1 MQRHSLQKQVE
12 TFTAAMLFTTP
23 FGVSVGTA
31 GYTTPHCFHST
42 GNTVYATDLFKTAVD
57 LYSEKLS
64 TLLEE
69 YGLEKQQLA
78 KLLDVSRPTIDS
90 WLDKKV
96 EKIKPASQ
104 ERLELLASL
113 FNEHIF
119 AELRSTLGHFMKR
132 ELEDESKALLS
143 ALSATKLD
151 RAEAEKLLETANRR
165 LAGLKRAEELDEL
178 LGNNRP
184 AFI

>member
-1 MQRHSLQKQVE
+1 MRRHNLQNQVG
-12 TFTAAMLFTTP
+12 TLTAVMLFTTP

-31 GYTTPHCFHST
+31 GYPTPKHFIST
-42 GNTVYATDLFKTAVD
+42 GNAVYAADVLKTAVD
-57 LYSEKLS
+57 LYAEKLC
-64 TLLEE
+64 LLMGE

-78 KLLDVSRPTIDS
+78 KFLDVSRPTLDS

-96 EKIKPASQ
+96 EKIKPAHQ
-104 ERLELLASL
+104 ERLKLLASL
-113 FNEHIF
+113 FNEYIS
-119 AELRSTLGHFMKR
+119 ADLKTTLGHFMKR
-132 ELEDESKALLS
+132 KLEDDSKALLS
-143 ALSATKLD
+143 ALSAKKLD
-151 RAEAEKLLETANRR
+151 RKEAEKLLETANRR

>member
-1 MQRHSLQKQVE
+1 MQRDSLQNQVG
-12 TFTAAMLFTTP
+12 TLTAVMLFTTP

-31 GYTTPHCFHST
+31 GYPTPKCFIST
-42 GNTVYATDLFKTAVD
+42 GNAVYATDVLKTAAD
-57 LYSEKLS
+57 LYSEKLN

-78 KLLDVSRPTIDS
+78 KFLNISRPTLDS

-96 EKIKPASQ
+96 DKIKPASQ
-104 ERLELLASL
+104 KRLELLASL
-113 FNEHIF
+113 FNDHIF

-132 ELEDESKALLS
+132 EFEDDSKALLS
-143 ALSATKLD
+143 ALSATKLN
-151 RAEAEKLLETANRR
+151 RAEAETFLETANRR
-165 LAGLKRAEELDEL
+165 LAGLKRAEKLDEL

-184 AFI
+184 VFI

>member
-1 MQRHSLQKQVE
+1 MQRHSLQKQVG
-12 TFTAAMLFTTP
+12 TFTAAMLFATP

-42 GNTVYATDLFKTAVD
+42 GNAVYATDLFKTAVD
-57 LYSEKLS
+57 LYAEKLC

-78 KLLDVSRPTIDS
+78 KFLDVSRPTLDS

-119 AELRSTLGHFMKR
+119 TELRSTLGHFMKR
-132 ELEDESKALLS
+132 KLEYESKALFSTLS
-143 ALSATKLD
+143 AKKLD
-151 RAEAEKLLETANRR
+151 IEGVEKLLGTANRR
-165 LAGLKRAEELDEL
+165 LAGLRKAEKLDEL

>member
-1 MQRHSLQKQVE
+1 MQRDSLQNQVG
-12 TFTAAMLFTTP
+12 TLTAVMLFTTP

-31 GYTTPHCFHST
+31 GYPTPQRFIST
-42 GNTVYATDLFKTAVD
+42 GNSVYTTTALKTAVD

-64 TLLEE
+64 TFMQE

-78 KLLDVSRPTIDS
+78 KLLDVSRPTLDS

-96 EKIKPASQ
+96 DKVKPGNQ
-104 ERLELLASL
+104 ERLELLAILLS
-113 FNEHIF
+113 EHIST
-119 AELRSTLGHFMKR
+119 ELKATLGHFLKR
-132 ELEDESKALLS
+132 KLEDASKALFTSLS
-143 ALSATKLD
+143 AKKLD
-151 RAEAEKLLETANRR
+151 REETDKLLETANRR
-165 LAGLKRAEELDEL
+165 LAGLRKAEKLDEL